1 MLARREVYIY
11 VCPIEHPFEHPFE
24 RLIIFAKTGI

>member
-1 MLARREVYIY
+1 LGSVHI
-11 VCPIEHPFEHPFE
+11 CPIEHPFEHPFE